1 MRALVFDGELHVR
14 DVPRPL
20 LRPGEAIIRPRLAGV
35 CATDL
40 ELIRGY
46 KRETGRV
53 PAILGHEFVGDVVAC
68 DDSSWLGRRIVGE
81 INAACGA
88 CATCLRGERAHCPT
102 RTTLGINGRDGAFA
116 ELLSLPVANLHPV
129 PEGLP
134 DEAAVFAEP
143 LAAALEIVEQT
154 HIRPS
159 DRVVVVGDGRLGL
172 LVAQVLRLTGC
183 ELHVVGHHP
192 ERWDLLRRQGIVT
205 DHASISSRSFDLAVD
220 CTGNRG
226 GLETARRLLRPRGK
240 LVLKSTFHGA
250 VELDLAPFVVDEI
263 AVLGSRC
270 GPFDAA
276 LRLLER
282 GLVETAPLITETVSL
297 EQAPRAFT
305 AARGALKVL
314 VRSSGFAG
322 VPGRPPGVPRRPAAF
337 PGVPRRSR
345 ASRGGPRAKARG

>member
-1 MRALVFDGELHVR
+1 MRALVFDGELRVR
-14 DVPRPL
+14 DVPRPR

-40 ELIRGY
+40 ELARGY

-53 PAILGHEFVGDVVAC
+53 PRIFGHEFVGDVAAC
-68 DDSSWLGRRIVGE
+68 DDYSWIGRRVVGE

-88 CATCLRGERAHCPT
+88 CRACLCGAREHCPE

-116 ELLSLPVANLHPV
+116 ELLALPVANLHLV
-129 PEGLP
+129 PDALP
-134 DEAAVFAEP
+134 DEAAVFTEP
-143 LAAALEIVEQT
+143 LAAALEIVEQS
-154 HIRPS
+154 HVRPT

-183 ELHVVGHHP
+183 ELHIVGHHP
-192 ERWDLLRRQGIVT
+192 ERWDLPRRQGIIVGE
-205 DHASISSRSFDLAVD
+205 SMQVPRSFDLAVD
-220 CTGNRG
+220 CTGDPG

-263 AVLGSRC
+263 TIVGSRC
-270 GPFDAA
+270 GPFGAA

-282 GLVETAPLITETVSL
+282 GLVETAPLVSETVSL
-297 EQAPRAFT
+297 DHAPGAF
-305 AARGALKVL
+305 AAAHGALKVL
-314 VRSSGFAG
+314 VRFPHGGESQIGD
-322 VPGRPPGVPRRPAAF
+322 AF
-337 PGVPRRSR
+337 PRINPGAELTKPPE
-345 ASRGGPRAKARG
+345 GG